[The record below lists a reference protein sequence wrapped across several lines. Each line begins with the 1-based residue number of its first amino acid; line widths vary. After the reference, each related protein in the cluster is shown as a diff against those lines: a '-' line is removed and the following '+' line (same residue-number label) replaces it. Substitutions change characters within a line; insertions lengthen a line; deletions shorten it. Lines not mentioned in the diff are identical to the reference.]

1 MTRKALGRG
10 LDALLGET
18 TEATSV
24 PAPDLVAGSNLPPG
38 SEPDGALASLE
49 IETISPNP
57 DQPRVKMDPEALQE
71 LSDSISSQGILQPL
85 LVSIGSDGGYILIAG
100 ERRLQAAK
108 MAGLT
113 HVPAIIREIAPA
125 DRLAL
130 ALIENIQRQD
140 LNVLEEA
147 QAYNRLS
154 ADFGL
159 TQEEI
164 ARSVGRDRATVA
176 NLIRL
181 LKLPEQVQGDLLEE
195 RLSMGHA
202 RALLGLV
209 DSTPK
214 LLAAR
219 AKIMAKR
226 LNVRQAERLVD
237 QLKRTT
243 PPKPPR
249 PVEVQ
254 LKAEEEALQRSLG
267 TKVRISR
274 KGSKGRIQIEF
285 FSNEELDRL
294 LDLLKGSSTAL

>member
-10 LDALLGET
+10 LDALLGEAAET
-18 TEATSV
+18 GTGPEPGKEARTD
-24 PAPDLVAGSNLPPG
+24 PFPETLADGSLT
-38 SEPDGALASLE
+38 SLE
-49 IETISPNP
+49 IERISPNP
-57 DQPRVKMDPEALQE
+57 DQPRVKMDPSALKE
-71 LSDSISSQGILQPL
+71 LSDSIASQGILQPL
-85 LVSIGSDGGYILIAG
+85 LVSNGPDGGNYTLIAG

-113 HVPAIIREIAPA
+113 HVPAIIKEIAPA

-147 QAYNRLS
+147 QAYHRLS

-164 ARSVGRDRATVA
+164 AKAVGRDRATVA

-195 RLSMGHA
+195 RFSMGHA

-209 DSTPK
+209 ESTPK

-219 AKIMAKR
+219 AKILAKR

-237 QLKRTT
+237 QLKRSAL
-243 PPKPPR
+243 PKPPR

-254 LKAEEEALQRSLG
+254 LKAEEEALRRSLG
-267 TKVRISR
+267 TKVKISR

-285 FSNEELDRL
+285 FSDEELDRL
-294 LDLLKGSSTAL
+294 LELLKGFSN

>member
-18 TEATSV
+18 TETTSG
-24 PAPDLVAGSNLPPG
+24 PEADQGLPPG
-38 SEPDGALASLE
+38 LARGTLPDGSLVSLE
-49 IETISPNP
+49 IDRISPNP
-57 DQPRVKMDPEALQE
+57 DQPRVKMDPATLKD
-71 LSDSISSQGILQPL
+71 LAASIASQGVLQPL
-85 LVSIGSDGGYILIAG
+85 LVSAGVDGGFTLIAG

-113 HVPAIIREIAPA
+113 HVPAIIKEVAPS

-147 QAYNRLS
+147 QAYHRLS
-154 ADFGL
+154 VDFGL

-164 ARSVGRDRATVA
+164 ARSVGRERATVA

-219 AKIMAKR
+219 TKILAKR
-226 LNVRQAERLVD
+226 LTVRQAERLVD
-237 QLKRTT
+237 QLKRSL

-254 LKAEEEALQRSLG
+254 LKAEEEALRRSLG
-267 TKVRISR
+267 TRVKISR

-285 FSNEELDRL
+285 FSDEELDRL
-294 LDLLKGSSTAL
+294 LELLKGSAPRP